1 MSESQYYTLNTPPS
15 SDHEDVPQD
24 QLEEESAADIH
35 CYEGYVEQE
44 AEEVEDEDIDS
55 NPATPTRNP
64 YEPESPEAP
73 RKLTRSHATVGVKQ
87 PMMGGKRSRV
97 EDEPVEEDIP
107 DLGAYFALFSLSE
120 LEQVKLCRA
129 YANYLSS
136 KTPTNRLRYSTKTS
150 KSWNKR
156 KQ

>member
-15 SDHEDVPQD
+15 SDEDVPQD
-24 QLEEESAADIH
+24 GFEEESAADIS
-35 CYEGYVEQE
+35 CYERFVEVE
-44 AEEVEDEDIDS
+44 AEEEEDDGVDAPS
-55 NPATPTRNP
+55 DAAAGNP
-64 YEPESPEAP
+64 YEPQSPETP
-73 RKLTRSHATVGVKQ
+73 RKLVRTHATVGVKQ
-87 PMMGGKRSRV
+87 PRMQQKRVRMEE
-97 EDEPVEEDIP
+97 EDNEDDIP

-136 KTPTNRLRYSTKTS
+136 KTPTNRLRYSGKTS
-150 KSWNKR
+150 ASWNKR